1 VGRRRDGLAARHEP
15 RADHGRHRDKRLR
28 RAGGAALPGGAR
40 PVVLRGPGVPLGAL
54 GPRRRPRRQA
64 GGGHRHRRLI
74 QLVPEIQP
82 VVGRLT
88 LFQRTP
94 PWIIPRLDFAYPEVG
109 KQLLRRV
116 PALQKL
122 LRARQY
128 WFREGNLLAF
138 TGKSG
143 RTASSMPTASSTGPT

>member
-1 VGRRRDGLAARHEP
+1 VPGLSSFAGQAFHSARW
-15 RADHGRHRDKRLR
+15 DHDVDLAGKRV
-28 RAGGAALPGGAR
+28 AVIGTGASA
-40 PVVLRGPGVPLGAL
+40 
-54 GPRRRPRRQA
+54 
-64 GGGHRHRRLI
+64 I
-74 QLVPEIQP
+74 QLVPQIQP